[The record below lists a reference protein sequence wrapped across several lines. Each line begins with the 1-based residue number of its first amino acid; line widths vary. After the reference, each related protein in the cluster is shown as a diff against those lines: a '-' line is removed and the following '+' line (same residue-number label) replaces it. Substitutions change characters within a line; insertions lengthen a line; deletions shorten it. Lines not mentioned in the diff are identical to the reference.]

1 MATSKKG
8 RKKQQ
13 ESEDQTS
20 RGKGNS
26 WLRDNKGNRS
36 GEDVVIVTFI

>member
-13 ESEDQTS
+13 ESEEHTS
-20 RGKGNS
+20 RGKGSS
-26 WLRDNKGNRS
+26 WLRENRGNRS
-36 GEDVVIVTFI
+36 GKDVVFFTFI

>member
-20 RGKGNS
+20 RGKGNNL
-26 WLRDNKGNRS
+26 LRDNRGNRS
-36 GEDVVIVTFI
+36 GEDITVVIFI

>member
-13 ESEDQTS
+13 ESEEQTS
-20 RGKGNS
+20 RGKGSN
-26 WLRDNKGNRS
+26 WLRENKGNRS
-36 GEDVVIVTFI
+36 GEDIAFVKFI